1 MNRYAVPDMDL
12 RLVLAERGLE
22 CHLLVQTECTPQ
34 NQGGQISQDFPSLM
48 CAEIEDLVFSAYD
61 RRVTPDHVRY
71 HTWAVTLRNIAP
83 PHTVVGCS
91 TLWFTCDLPSY
102 FHTAFEAI
110 HPDLHRSGLG
120 RILYDCVTVWTRFL
134 ILNDVLVL
142 DGIIRSGGEY
152 CLVSTIDRDGA
163 DDPQDDTDDNGEGH
177 GAFLKKLGFVRALHD
192 FRQDTETEIAFQI
205 AFSVPVVSDLE
216 QEGNPQGPGESQPT
230 IAVNITSKP
239 ALAPDADGS
248 P

>member
-71 HTWAVTLRNIAP
+71 HTWAVTLRNIAA

-110 HPDLHRSGLG
+110 HPEYRRTGLG
-120 RILYDCVTVWTRFL
+120 RILYDCIKVWTRFL
-134 ILNDVLVL
+134 ILNDLLVL
-142 DGIIRSGGEY
+142 DGIIRSSGDY
-152 CLVSTIDRDGA
+152 CLVSTIDRDDAVDDSDDDEA
-163 DDPQDDTDDNGEGH
+163 DDNEEGH

-192 FRQDTETEIAFQI
+192 FHQDTETEIAFQI
-205 AFSVPVVSDLE
+205 AFNVPVVCDEGGENPAEPASEPDSVALE
-216 QEGNPQGPGESQPT
+216 PHPPLFRTLSSQ
-230 IAVNITSKP
+230 
-239 ALAPDADGS
+239 
-248 P
+248 